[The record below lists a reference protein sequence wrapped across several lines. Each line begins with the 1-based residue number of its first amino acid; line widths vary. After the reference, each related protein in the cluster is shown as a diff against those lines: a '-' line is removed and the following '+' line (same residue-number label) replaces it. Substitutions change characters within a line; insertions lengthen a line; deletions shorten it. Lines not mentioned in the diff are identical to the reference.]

1 MTNLQKKNLRKQAK
15 LTIFFQTKR
24 EKQTTISLV
33 TLPLKVEVVAVK
45 VLAVSI
51 LPLSQIY
58 SKTFSVILVEEDLVE
73 DLAIGV
79 TT

>member
-33 TLPLKVEVVAVK
+33 TLLLKVELEEVK
-45 VLAVSI
+45 VLVVLI
-51 LPLSQIY
+51 HLLFQIY
-58 SKTFSVILVEEDLVE
+58 LKTFSVILVEEDQVE
-73 DLAIGV
+73 DLATGV

>member
-1 MTNLQKKNLRKQAK
+1 MTKLQKKNLKKRVK

-33 TLPLKVEVVAVK
+33 MLLLKVEVEAVK
-45 VLAVSI
+45 VLVVSI
-51 LPLSQIY
+51 HLLFQIY
-58 SKTFSVILVEEDLVE
+58 LKTFSVILVEEDLVE